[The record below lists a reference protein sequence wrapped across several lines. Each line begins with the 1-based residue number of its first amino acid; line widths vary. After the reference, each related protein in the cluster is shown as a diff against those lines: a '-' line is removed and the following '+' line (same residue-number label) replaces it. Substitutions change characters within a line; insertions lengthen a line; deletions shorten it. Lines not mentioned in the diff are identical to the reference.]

1 MYLSRGDSGAIAS
14 MLFFARG
21 PGLYRFSKRREKSR
35 RMVWEKIEK
44 DVSRSDQLPSAPV
57 SSVP

>member
-21 PGLYRFSKRREKSR
+21 PGLYTFSNRSEQSR
-35 RMVWEKIEK
+35 RMIWEKFEN
-44 DVSRSDQLPSAPV
+44 DVSRLP
-57 SSVP
+57 